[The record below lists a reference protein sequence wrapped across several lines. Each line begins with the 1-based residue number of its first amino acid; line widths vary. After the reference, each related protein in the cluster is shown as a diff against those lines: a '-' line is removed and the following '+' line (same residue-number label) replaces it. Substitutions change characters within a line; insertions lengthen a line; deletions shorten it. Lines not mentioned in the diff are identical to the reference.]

1 MTGSP
6 ASPASKVS
14 GAFERI
20 LEAERGGDESAR
32 AEILAGLPPDARSE
46 VEGLLADLELIRA
59 RRAEI
64 GHGPESGLRLGP
76 YKLERRI
83 GQGGAS
89 TVWEALD
96 PRLDRRVAIKVLHPH
111 LALSKRQVDRF
122 EREARLVASLQHPGI
137 CKLLDVGVEDG
148 LHYLVQELVPEGRT
162 LLDLIAERGTFAR
175 GADGIREMAAVMRR
189 VCEAVGAV
197 HARRVAHRDLKPNNI
212 LLRLDGEPVVSD
224 FGLAAITEEEDLGLT
239 SVKAGTPFYLS
250 PEQVEGQSHADV
262 RSDVFSLG
270 VTLYECLSGLR
281 PFDGESAVVV
291 GRKIVEAEPEPLR
304 RLRPSIPA
312 DLAAVCSVAL
322 EKDPKR
328 RYPDAGAM
336 AADLARF
343 LKGAP
348 VVARPTSRPRRW
360 IRSLRKRPVLLAGVA
375 GLLGVAFVGVIYAL
389 QVAEY
394 DSRLRAQS
402 ALLERTLE
410 AAEFFTSGPL
420 LNLGPE
426 TPEVLLELAEAAR
439 DDFAEDP
446 NGQAQILSTVGDIY
460 AGIGLFTLASEHYA
474 EAATAIESMKL
485 DSAAAVDLR
494 IAQLRSLE
502 YDFQA
507 ERSIELGE
515 SLLTQAAVLG
525 DPIRSARVRSMLSSS
540 YAFLQMDEAQ
550 AELEERF
557 GAVTDQV
564 ETALQGLKVG
574 ADAPEQK
581 LELRRLLAR
590 ELLNERR
597 FEEAL
602 EAATQTLDEHVALYG
617 REDLRTLMAA
627 YQRGRSLG
635 RLWANRSLRSVE
647 SQPPL
652 EFAQAIL
659 EEARGWAGETSR
671 VALEMRW
678 LVAEF
683 QLSSGQPGRAFENYD
698 FVARHYGKWIGEEN
712 PRYLSLLC
720 ARAITATKLGA
731 AQQAVETLDRVIAV
745 RERVVG
751 ADHFN
756 TLIARRARAEALLRL
771 GRFEEAEHEFVR
783 VWERFRSQGG
793 FRGTEGIVHSAFY
806 LGDTLTHLGRF
817 EEGIE
822 WLRRTQ
828 EILSEEQGP
837 EEALDIAYYSNWLE
851 MLDALLRRDP
861 QGLNSVVAAT
871 KSRFPEKSVDVRPF
885 EIAGAL
891 LAGDALPPS
900 RAELLADASHV
911 AVEVAAI
918 ELARE
923 YAAGDVERARSL
935 AQRVN
940 LEGAAYGRLWNEG
953 YTPSMQVLS
962 QLLASAMRE
971 AVGEDLLPI
980 ERQILQR
987 LDVE

>member
-1 MTGSP
+1 
-6 ASPASKVS
+6 
-14 GAFERI
+14 
-20 LEAERGGDESAR
+20 
-32 AEILAGLPPDARSE
+32 
-46 VEGLLADLELIRA
+46 
-59 RRAEI
+59 
-64 GHGPESGLRLGP
+64 
-76 YKLERRI
+76 
-83 GQGGAS
+83 
-89 TVWEALD
+89 
-96 PRLDRRVAIKVLHPH
+96 
-111 LALSKRQVDRF
+111 
-122 EREARLVASLQHPGI
+122 
-137 CKLLDVGVEDG
+137 
-148 LHYLVQELVPEGRT
+148 
-162 LLDLIAERGTFAR
+162 
-175 GADGIREMAAVMRR
+175 
-189 VCEAVGAV
+189 
-197 HARRVAHRDLKPNNI
+197 
-212 LLRLDGEPVVSD
+212 
-224 FGLAAITEEEDLGLT
+224 
-239 SVKAGTPFYLS
+239 
-250 PEQVEGQSHADV
+250 
-262 RSDVFSLG
+262 
-270 VTLYECLSGLR
+270 
-281 PFDGESAVVV
+281 
-291 GRKIVEAEPEPLR
+291 
-304 RLRPSIPA
+304 
-312 DLAAVCSVAL
+312 
-322 EKDPKR
+322 
-328 RYPDAGAM
+328 
-336 AADLARF
+336 
-343 LKGAP
+343 
-348 VVARPTSRPRRW
+348 
-360 IRSLRKRPVLLAGVA
+360 
-375 GLLGVAFVGVIYAL
+375 VIYAL

-731 AQQAVETLDRVIAV
+731 AQQAVETLDRVIEV